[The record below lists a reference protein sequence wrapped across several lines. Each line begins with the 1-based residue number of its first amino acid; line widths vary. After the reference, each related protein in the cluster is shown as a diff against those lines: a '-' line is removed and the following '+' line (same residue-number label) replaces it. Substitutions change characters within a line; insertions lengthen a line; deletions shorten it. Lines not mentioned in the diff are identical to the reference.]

1 MGNTLVMPVV
11 IRWLSVGCPWVT
23 PIGSTHGY
31 DLITAL
37 RFGYLCG
44 LMAQQDRS
52 PGQSE
57 ATPPGS
63 SMFVPI
69 TPCWGK
75 RLIIHLFILVL
86 PIQGAWGWGH
96 HPRRCLG
103 LWSVTPSGRFSLIKM
118 YGVVF

>member
-11 IRWLSVGCPWVT
+11 VRWLSVGCPWVT

-52 PGQSE
+52 PG
-57 ATPPGS
+57 
-63 SMFVPI
+63 
-69 TPCWGK
+69 
-75 RLIIHLFILVL
+75 
-86 PIQGAWGWGH
+86 
-96 HPRRCLG
+96 
-103 LWSVTPSGRFSLIKM
+103 
-118 YGVVF
+118 